1 MMGDF
6 LFSDEPEE
14 TIDEI
19 EHGTWKVL
27 IVDDEPEVHA
37 VTKLALSDFE
47 FQNKRLEFISAYSG
61 AEAKELIKEHPDAAI
76 VLLDVVMETDDAG
89 LQVAKFIREEA
100 KNNHIRIILR
110 TGQPGQA
117 PERQVI
123 INYDINDY
131 KSKTELT
138 AQKLFTV
145 IMSSLRSYRDI
156 ISIEQSREGLEKII
170 IASRDIFSAH
180 SIEHFIEG
188 VMQQLTSLLGIA
200 DQAMYATTLVAQN
213 PEHEK
218 NKKLIVCSGTGDFE
232 KSEGKELDEVLQAEQ
247 LSACHQALNDKSI
260 IYKDDYLFA
269 YCSSEY
275 NHNSMLFI
283 SGVPK
288 DLTDT
293 QRHLIKIFSQNVQ
306 LAFENVQL
314 QSEIEATQQ
323 ELVYRLSEA
332 VEQRSTETGNHVKRV
347 AHICHIL
354 AEGYGLSKHDAD
366 LVRLASPLHDVGKVG
381 IPDAIL
387 NKPAKLEPQE
397 WEVMKTHTDKG
408 YTILKDSPHEIVS
421 TGAIIAKEHHEKWD
435 GSGYPQGLSGN
446 AINVF
451 GRIVALADVY
461 DALRHKRCYKEPWT
475 LQNVVDEI
483 NAQKGT
489 HFEPKMV
496 EVFNE
501 KLDELEAVLSRFPD

>member
-1 MMGDF
+1 MMDDF
-6 LFSDEPEE
+6 LFSDEPQEPVSK
-14 TIDEI
+14 I
-19 EHGTWKVL
+19 EQGTWKVL

-37 VTKLALSDFE
+37 VTKLALSDFD

-61 AEAKELIKEHPDAAI
+61 AEAKKLIDEHSDAAI

-89 LQVAKFIREEA
+89 LQVAKYIRETA

-123 INYDINDY
+123 VDYDINDY

-170 IASRDIFSAH
+170 KASRDIFSAH
-180 SIEHFIEG
+180 SIDSFTEG

-213 PEHEK
+213 PEENN
-218 NKKLIVCSGTGDFE
+218 NKKLIVRSGTGDFE
-232 KSEGKELDEVLQAEQ
+232 QSEGKELELVLKSEQ
-247 LSACHQALNDKSI
+247 LEACQQALSDKTI
-260 IYKDDYLFA
+260 VYKDNYLFA
-269 YCSSEY
+269 YCSSQY

-283 SGVPK
+283 SGTPK
-288 DLTDT
+288 LLTDT
-293 QRHLIKIFSQNVQ
+293 QRHLIEIFSQNVQ

-332 VEQRSTETGNHVKRV
+332 VEQRSSETGNHVKRV
-347 AHICHIL
+347 ANICHIL
-354 AEGYGLSKHDAD
+354 AEGYGLSKREAD

-387 NKPAKLEPQE
+387 NKPGKLDGQE

-408 YTILKDSPHEIVS
+408 YSILKDSPREIVS
-421 TGAIIAKEHHEKWD
+421 AGAIIAKEHHEKWD
-435 GSGYPQGLSGN
+435 GSGYPNGLKGEE
-446 AINVF
+446 INVF
-451 GRIVALADVY
+451 GRIVSLADVY
-461 DALRHKRCYKEPWT
+461 DALRHKRCYKEPWS
-475 LQNVVDEI
+475 LQRVVDEI
-483 NAQKGT
+483 NSQKGS
-489 HFEPKMV
+489 HFEPKLV
-496 EVFNE
+496 EVLNDKLNE
-501 KLDELEAVLSRFPD
+501 IEIVLTRFPD

>member
-1 MMGDF
+1 
-6 LFSDEPEE
+6 
-14 TIDEI
+14 
-19 EHGTWKVL
+19 
-27 IVDDEPEVHA
+27 
-37 VTKLALSDFE
+37 
-47 FQNKRLEFISAYSG
+47 
-61 AEAKELIKEHPDAAI
+61 
-76 VLLDVVMETDDAG
+76 
-89 LQVAKFIREEA
+89 
-100 KNNHIRIILR
+100 
-110 TGQPGQA
+110 
-117 PERQVI
+117 
-123 INYDINDY
+123 
-131 KSKTELT
+131 
-138 AQKLFTV
+138 
-145 IMSSLRSYRDI
+145 
-156 ISIEQSREGLEKII
+156 
-170 IASRDIFSAH
+170 
-180 SIEHFIEG
+180 
-188 VMQQLTSLLGIA
+188 
-200 DQAMYATTLVAQN
+200 
-213 PEHEK
+213 
-218 NKKLIVCSGTGDFE
+218 
-232 KSEGKELDEVLQAEQ
+232 
-247 LSACHQALNDKSI
+247 
-260 IYKDDYLFA
+260 
-269 YCSSEY
+269 
-275 NHNSMLFI
+275 MLFI